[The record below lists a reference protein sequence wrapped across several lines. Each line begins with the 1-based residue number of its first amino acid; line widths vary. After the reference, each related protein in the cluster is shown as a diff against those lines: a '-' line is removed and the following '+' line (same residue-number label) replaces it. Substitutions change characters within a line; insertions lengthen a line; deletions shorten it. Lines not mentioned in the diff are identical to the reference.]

1 VRQATGIIG
10 VLLAAAAAAVCVPAL
25 ASAGEDARAS
35 IVRGH
40 APSGAYPFMAYLE
53 TFNAPPASGGV
64 PTTACGGA
72 LIAPDRVLTAAHC
85 VAEGMTG
92 RVPVTPDRVRLV
104 LGRPDTRGLPPTDWT
119 AVTSVAMHPGFRVR
133 APAYARYDVAVLRL
147 AAPAPVPPAR
157 LARPSNRKLWR
168 LGRWSRVI
176 GYGLTSPSVP
186 TSYGVL
192 YETELAVRRGRLC
205 GNSRQVHADTVI
217 CSAGRG
223 RRGTCQGDSGSPLL
237 ARGNIVI
244 GLVSYSAGGCDG
256 SYTGLARVGANPHNR
271 WLRAAQR

>member
-1 VRQATGIIG
+1 MRTPA
-10 VLLAAAAAAVCVPAL
+10 LLAALTACLFLPAV

-40 APSGAYPFMAYLE
+40 APSGAYHFMAYLE
-53 TFNAPPASGGV
+53 TFNAPPAAGGIPV
-64 PTTACGGA
+64 AACGGV

-92 RVPVTPDRVRLV
+92 RVPATPDRLRLV
-104 LGRPDTRGLPPTDWT
+104 LGRPDTRGLPPTDWM
-119 AVTSVAMHPGFRVR
+119 AVTSVAMHPSFRVR
-133 APAYARYDVAVLRL
+133 ARAYARYDVAVLRL
-147 AAPAPVPPAR
+147 AAPAPVTPAR
-157 LARPSNRKLWR
+157 LARPSSRKLWR

-176 GYGLTSPSVP
+176 GYGLTSPAVP

-192 YETELAVRRGRLC
+192 YETELAVRRARRC
-205 GNSRQVHADTVI
+205 GNSRQVHAETVI
-217 CSAGRG
+217 CSAGRS

-256 SYTGLARVGANPHNR
+256 SYAGLARVGATPLNR
-271 WLRAAQR
+271 WIRAALR

>member
-1 VRQATGIIG
+1 MRQGAGIIG
-10 VLLAAAAAAVCVPAL
+10 ALLAALAVWLCVPAP
-25 ASAGEDARAS
+25 AAAGEDVRAS

-40 APSGAYPFMAYLE
+40 APTGAYHFMAYLE
-53 TFNAPPASGGV
+53 TFNAPPASGGI
-64 PTTACGGA
+64 PTTACGGV

-92 RVPVTPDRVRLV
+92 RVPVTPDRVRLAF
-104 LGRPDTRGLPPTDWT
+104 GRPDTRGLPLTEWA
-119 AVTSVAMHPGFRVR
+119 AVASVAMHPRFRVR
-133 APAYARYDVAVLRL
+133 APAYDRYDVAVLRL
-147 AAPAPVPPAR
+147 AAPAPVAPTR
-157 LARPSNRKLWR
+157 LARPSNRRLWR
-168 LGRWSRVI
+168 LGRWSRVL

-192 YETELAVRRGRLC
+192 YETELAVRRGRQC
-205 GNSRQVHADTVI
+205 GNSRQVHAETVI

-237 ARGNIVI
+237 ARGNLVI

-256 SYTGLARVGANPHNR
+256 SYTGLARVGSNPLNR
-271 WLRAAQR
+271 WIRAALR